1 MLRLLIDEN
10 FDHRILRGLLGRLP
24 DLDHV
29 IAQQAGLTGT
39 EDPELLEWAAGQN
52 RVLVTHDIQ
61 TIPKFAYDRI
71 KSGEPMPGVI
81 AVPKRLPIGD
91 VVTELLIVIECT
103 INDELENT
111 VKFLPL

>member
-10 FDHRILRGLLGRLP
+10 FDHRILRGLLSRLP

-29 IAQQAGLTGT
+29 IAQHAGLTGT
-39 EDPELLEWAAGQN
+39 EDPKLLEWAAGQS
-52 RVLVTHDIQ
+52 RVLVTHVIQ

-71 KSGEPMPGVI
+71 KNGEPMPGVI
-81 AVPKRLPIGD
+81 AVPKRVTIGD
-91 VVTELLIVIECT
+91 AVAELLIIIECT
-103 INDELENT
+103 ISNELENT